1 MTMKNRF
8 FTAMAL
14 LGICLAGTTWAGTV
28 PTGFFY
34 DSNISL
40 EKYSGRSTY
49 FAQNDPKKSSDN
61 VAVDDASKPHKNTK
75 KSKTLTPEKNTPKKT
90 KPMQPFVPSETIPV
104 DQGVDF
110 PYDI

>member
-1 MTMKNRF
+1 
-8 FTAMAL
+8 MAL

-34 DSNISL
+34 ESNVPL
-40 EKYSGRSTY
+40 EKYSERSTY
-49 FAQNDPKKSSDN
+49 FVQNDPKKPSDN
-61 VAVDDASKPHKNTK
+61 VPTYDASKPHKDTSK
-75 KSKTLTPEKNTPKKT
+75 PKTLTPEKNAREKT
-90 KPMQPFVPSETIPV
+90 KPMKPFVPSETIPV